1 MSKKETP
8 KMYGLEHKLDSKCV
22 YVHFIK
28 SINIPIY
35 IGEGSVERA
44 FNFTNRNNKWKELV
58 SNLNDVH
65 VEIVAIDITKE
76 ECIEI
81 EKQLIKLYKERGFE
95 LVNCNN
101 GGSCIGT
108 FGEDNYFYNKHLF
121 SKDNGNYGNKYSKN
135 PLSIKVIQ
143 LDIFGNVIK
152 KWSSAQEAEEIGGYI
167 ASCINSCCNGKRQ
180 LHNNY
185 QWIFA
190 YNYNPNKS
198 YEYVPKGTSMRIYL
212 AIGIR
217 DNKSYIHGIYNSGN
231 ELTDNGF
238 NPRLVQQVVTG
249 YKKSHK
255 GFAFV
260 DFFRLTKEQQD
271 KYKEQVIAK
280 LYS

>member
-1 MSKKETP
+1 
-8 KMYGLEHKLDSKCV
+8 MYGLEHKLDSKCV

-28 SINIPIY
+28 SIGIPIY

-121 SKDNGNYGNKYSKN
+121 GKDNGNYGNKYSKN
-135 PLSIKVIQ
+135 PLSI
-143 LDIFGNVIK
+143 
-152 KWSSAQEAEEIGGYI
+152 EI
-167 ASCINSCCNGKRQ
+167 
-180 LHNNY
+180 
-185 QWIFA
+185 
-190 YNYNPNKS
+190 
-198 YEYVPKGTSMRIYL
+198 
-212 AIGIR
+212 
-217 DNKSYIHGIYNSGN
+217 
-231 ELTDNGF
+231 
-238 NPRLVQQVVTG
+238 TG

-260 DFFRLTKEQQD
+260 DFFRLTKEQQN
-271 KYKEQVIAK
+271 KYREQVIAK

>member
-1 MSKKETP
+1 
-8 KMYGLEHKLDSKCV
+8 MYGLEHKLDSKCV

-28 SINIPIY
+28 SIGIPIY

-95 LVNCNN
+95 LVNCN
-101 GGSCIGT
+101 
-108 FGEDNYFYNKHLF
+108 
-121 SKDNGNYGNKYSKN
+121 YGN
-135 PLSIKVIQ
+135 
-143 LDIFGNVIK
+143 
-152 KWSSAQEAEEIGGYI
+152 
-167 ASCINSCCNGKRQ
+167 
-180 LHNNY
+180 
-185 QWIFA
+185 
-190 YNYNPNKS
+190 
-198 YEYVPKGTSMRIYL
+198 
-212 AIGIR
+212 
-217 DNKSYIHGIYNSGN
+217 
-231 ELTDNGF
+231 NGF

>member
-101 GGSCIGT
+101 GGSCIGA

-121 SKDNGNYGNKYSKN
+121 GKDNGNYGNKYSKN

-198 YEYVPKGTSMRIYL
+198 YEYIPKGTSMRIYL